1 MATPHDPKCQ
11 GRFSERGIAQVPAEG
26 FLDAH
31 AILREGLGW
40 FVTGRFFRQ
49 DSEVPDRILEFAKHS
64 RSPVLLLAFL
74 VASAALHA
82 MVMFAL
88 PDAPLQRAPLPLTV
102 LEVVLVQTTPSA
114 PPPVAD
120 VPAGHDAR
128 GSPVFA
134 ERVPGARPAARPRST
149 ARPPMQTVLTL
160 PDVPAPDSVTIPA
173 ETEPTVPVVP
183 PESAPRVAKLEPQTP
198 PSFSAAYLRNPAPRY
213 PVAARRAGEQGTVT
227 LKVRVGS
234 SGLPLR
240 VEVEKTSG
248 AVRLDN
254 AALDAVKQWRFVPAR
269 RGSTAIESWVLVP
282 IVFRLEDPS

>member
-102 LEVVLVQTTPSA
+102 LEVVLVEPLN
-114 PPPVAD
+114 VL
-120 VPAGHDAR
+120 
-128 GSPVFA
+128 FEA
-134 ERVPGARPAARPRST
+134 ELPWKGPCDCASVSITDNTRKRSF
-149 ARPPMQTVLTL
+149 MSLNKQL
-160 PDVPAPDSVTIPA
+160 
-173 ETEPTVPVVP
+173 
-183 PESAPRVAKLEPQTP
+183 
-198 PSFSAAYLRNPAPRY
+198 FS
-213 PVAARRAGEQGTVT
+213 
-227 LKVRVGS
+227 
-234 SGLPLR
+234 
-240 VEVEKTSG
+240 
-248 AVRLDN
+248 
-254 AALDAVKQWRFVPAR
+254 
-269 RGSTAIESWVLVP
+269 
-282 IVFRLEDPS
+282 